1 MDSVRLVDRSTQ
13 EAERNRLV
21 DQAVQ
26 VISQGQSVLL
36 YSALGPDDPKIA
48 STKKQMTTSGLSSST
63 VGEMLGTQQGL
74 VLKDILAKT
83 GLRRAAVAGGD
94 TCGHVLK
101 QLSIYVLEFIIPL
114 GIAAPLCR
122 ASSSNPQLDGM
133 EIALKGGQLGEVDF
147 FGSVLKG
154 KHGAGAGVDYAWE
167 QKKLEA
173 SVSTQLASRQPKNA
187 CRRCRRSGE

>member
-1 MDSVRLVDRSTQ
+1 LENGFQGIQMDSFRLVDKTAQ
-13 EAERNRLV
+13 DAERNRLV
-21 DQAVQ
+21 DQAIQ
-26 VISQGQSVLL
+26 VISQGQSIIL
-36 YSALGPDDPKIA
+36 YSALGPEDPKIA
-48 STKKQMTTSGLSSST
+48 STKKQLTTAGLSPNA
-63 VGEMLGTQQGL
+63 VGEILGVQQGL

-122 ASSSNPQLDGM
+122 ASSSNPQFDGM

-147 FGSVLKG
+147 FRSVLKG
-154 KHGAGAGVDYAWE
+154 MQG
-167 QKKLEA
+167 
-173 SVSTQLASRQPKNA
+173 
-187 CRRCRRSGE
+187 